1 MDNYCSADVS
11 CYISRDKTRG
21 AEQLLLS
28 KVFFYYYI
36 MYNFMSPK
44 RIKAI
49 N

>member
-1 MDNYCSADVS
+1 MDPTGAGVP
-11 CYISRDKTRG
+11 CYMWRDKTRG

-36 MYNFMSPK
+36 MYNFMSPE